1 MLRSIAFSTALLA
14 ALFVTSVASAQS
26 GTRGAIPSA
35 PAFSAPIQSAPVVGG
50 SGTSFGA
57 RQTFAQPA
65 PVISQPGPG
74 FNGSGTVIRS
84 APSSSVVN
92 QPIYSQ
98 PQTVY
103 SQPQGIPSSCGCSSS
118 GPIIQSAPVTYS
130 APIIRSAPAVRYY
143 PPIRRSCGFGGY

>member
-65 PVISQPGPG
+65 PV